1 MNQQTMEK
9 LYQMRLNTMA
19 EAFRE
24 QVKSASMN
32 DLSFEERFAMIVDS
46 EWTFRENRK
55 LKNRLK
61 NARIRQNATVEDIDF
76 RHPRG
81 VDRSYLLSLATCQW
95 IRNHQN
101 LIVTGPTGIGKSYI
115 ADAIANKACR
125 EGLTT
130 VCYRYPR
137 LLREFELARVNGSYM
152 KLLDKLAKIDLLVI
166 DDFGLAP
173 LSDNERRDLLE
184 IMEDRHNTRSTLI
197 TSQYPVSDWHSLIG
211 EPTIADAIMDRI
223 VHNAHK
229 LSLTGESMRKARG
242 KLTHA
247 EP

>member
-1 MNQQTMEK
+1 MNQQSVEK

-19 EAFRE
+19 GAFSE
-24 QVKSASMN
+24 QVKSASMME
-32 DLSFEERFAMIVDS
+32 LSFEERFAMIVDS

-61 NARIRQNATVEDIDF
+61 KAHIKHDAAVEDIDF

-81 VDRSYLLSLATCQW
+81 LDRSYLLSIATCQW
-95 IRNHQN
+95 IKSHQN
-101 LIVTGPTGIGKSYI
+101 FIITGPTGIGKSYI
-115 ADAIANKACR
+115 ADALTNKACR
-125 EGLTT
+125 EGFTAI
-130 VCYRYPR
+130 CYRYPR
-137 LLREFELARVNGSYM
+137 LLREFELARIDGSYM
-152 KLLDKLAKIDLLVI
+152 TLLGKLAKTDLLVI

-197 TSQYPVSDWHSLIG
+197 TSQYPISDWHSMIG
-211 EPTIADAIMDRI
+211 EQTIADAILDRI

-229 LSLTGESMRKARG
+229 ITLTGESMRKT
-242 KLTHA
+242 KSNLTHA

>member
-1 MNQQTMEK
+1 MNQQSIEK

-24 QVKSASMN
+24 QMKSISMM
-32 DLSFEERFAMIVDS
+32 DLSFEERFAMCVDS

-61 NARIRQNATVEDIDF
+61 KAHIKHDAAVEDIDF

-81 VDRSYLLSLATCQW
+81 LDKSYLLSLANCQW
-95 IRNHQN
+95 IKSHQN
-101 LIVTGPTGIGKSYI
+101 FIITGPTGIGKSYI
-115 ADAIANKACR
+115 ADAMTNKACR
-125 EGLTT
+125 EGFSAI
-130 VCYRYPR
+130 CYRYPR
-137 LLREFELARVNGSYM
+137 LLREFELARVDGSYM
-152 KLLDKLAKIDLLVI
+152 KLLDKLAKTDLLVI

-173 LSDNERRDLLE
+173 LSDSERRDLLE
-184 IMEDRHNTRSTLI
+184 IMDDRHNTRSTLI
-197 TSQYPVSDWHSLIG
+197 TSQYPVSDWHSMIG
-211 EPTIADAIMDRI
+211 EQTIADAILDRI

-229 LSLTGESMRKARG
+229 LSLTGESMRKT
-242 KLTHA
+242 KTMLTHA